1 MQETVVW
8 RTKPEVLGRIL
19 QEFSQIYHSPS
30 EEYVNKHIF
39 LSDAD
44 TAKAFPLPQHTI
56 RCASRNC
63 SKPQEMQIF
72 ELIPYIFY

>member
-1 MQETVVW
+1 M
-8 RTKPEVLGRIL
+8 
-19 QEFSQIYHSPS
+19 
-30 EEYVNKHIF
+30 F

>member
-1 MQETVVW
+1 MH
-8 RTKPEVLGRIL
+8 RL
-19 QEFSQIYHSPS
+19 PS
-30 EEYVNKHIF
+30 KEYVNKHIF
-39 LSDAD
+39 LSDAG
-44 TAKAFPLPQHTI
+44 TAKAFPLPQYTV